1 MILMK
6 TIELKESLHHLI
18 DDTNN
23 NDLLSRF
30 YNILEGLK
38 RSAEGNLLKKLSKDQ
53 MEELNLS
60 IIESEDE
67 SNLIPDS
74 KPTANSQ

>member
-1 MILMK
+1 MN
-6 TIELKESLHHLI
+6 TIELKENLHHLI

-30 YNILEGLK
+30 YTIIDGLK
-38 RSAEGNLLKKLSKDQ
+38 RSAEGNLLKKLSKEQ

-60 IIESEDE
+60 VIESEDE
-67 SNLIPDS
+67 RNLIPHS